1 MTRDPPMWTVSGTRR
16 SEAYCV
22 NFSIAVIASAS
33 GKCGRPL
40 PTASKSIRWEL
51 GDWSSLV
58 SAKIAALHKI
68 SNSHSHSFTGE
79 SSIFFPG
86 PQIPI
91 VVLPTYVKW
100 LPGNPPP
107 VWAACRFG
115 YGRGLDAPPLL
126 TAIKNSLSP
135 PDPLL
140 PFNLFSSLHSAPP
153 DASVVPHL
161 NTARIS
167 SPCRVRPPIIDSPP
181 AASKSASRAYSPL
194 PHRGHSPF
202 WFVQGLPRISE
213 CAAITLFI
221 FDHHAIF
228 SFEGA
233 PGLAPSCT
241 APNPSMTSW
250 TSRAA
255 QPAGS
260 ADQAHLPRHDQGPEN
275 MGVGVAKVA
284 GSASAIYEGEPV

>member
-91 VVLPTYVKW
+91 VVLPTYVER
-100 LPGNPPP
+100 LSESFP
-107 VWAACRFG
+107 VRSQKGPKITRLSTFSCRRIPNRHFG
-115 YGRGLDAPPLL
+115 PLTQNNHGPAPP
-126 TAIKNSLSP
+126 AE
-135 PDPLL
+135 
-140 PFNLFSSLHSAPP
+140 
-153 DASVVPHL
+153 
-161 NTARIS
+161 
-167 SPCRVRPPIIDSPP
+167 
-181 AASKSASRAYSPL
+181 AAK
-194 PHRGHSPF
+194 
-202 WFVQGLPRISE
+202 
-213 CAAITLFI
+213 
-221 FDHHAIF
+221 D
-228 SFEGA
+228 
-233 PGLAPSCT
+233 
-241 APNPSMTSW
+241 
-250 TSRAA
+250 
-255 QPAGS
+255 
-260 ADQAHLPRHDQGPEN
+260 D
-275 MGVGVAKVA
+275 
-284 GSASAIYEGEPV
+284 